1 MSTIKVIIADDH
13 PVFRNGLE
21 NILKH
26 VKTIGQIKQAGNGRE
41 VIDMLENGLAEIVF
55 MDINMPVMDGIT
67 ATRTIKK
74 QFPFVKVIALS
85 MHDDREHIKEMFTA
99 GAVGYLLKN
108 TTKEEVEDAIKTVM
122 NGESFYTKEV
132 SDVLLKN
139 ILSTQPKNHTITDP
153 LSDREIEVLRLICK
167 QFSTKEIAEQ
177 LFISERTVENHRI
190 KLLQKT
196 GSKNIAGLVFYAI
209 ENRLTESLWFLCYLF
224 YPAAIFAAT
233 YGKQ

>member
-26 VKTIGQIKQAGNGRE
+26 VKPIGQVKQAANGRE
-41 VIDMLENGLAEIVF
+41 VIELLEKGQAEIVF
-55 MDINMPVMDGIT
+55 MDINMPVMDGIA
-67 ATRTIKK
+67 ATKLIKK

-85 MHDDREHIKEMFTA
+85 MHDDRDHIKEMFTS

-108 TTKEEVEDAIKTVM
+108 TTKDEVEEAIRTVL
-122 NGESFYTKEV
+122 NGETFYTKEV

-139 ILSTQPKNHTITDP
+139 ILTSAPKHQTVTEP
-153 LSDREIEVLRLICK
+153 LSEREKEVLRLICK

-177 LFISERTVENHRI
+177 LWISERTVENHRI
-190 KLLQKT
+190 HLLQKT
-196 GSKNIAGLVFYAI
+196 GSKNIAGLVYYAI
-209 ENRLTESLWFLCYLF
+209 ENKLTEN
-224 YPAAIFAAT
+224 
-233 YGKQ
+233 Q